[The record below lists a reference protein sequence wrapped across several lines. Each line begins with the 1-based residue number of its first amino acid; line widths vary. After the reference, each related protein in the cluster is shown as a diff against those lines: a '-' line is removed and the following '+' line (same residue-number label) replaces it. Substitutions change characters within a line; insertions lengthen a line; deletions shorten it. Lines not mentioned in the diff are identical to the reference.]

1 VIEKE
6 ATVFV
11 VDDDQR
17 LRDSVGALLRSVG
30 LESKLLASVSEFQTC
45 KRPDAP
51 CCLILD
57 VRLPGG
63 ANGLN
68 LQRDLEAAKDFIPTI
83 FITGHGDVPMS
94 VLAMKRGAVDFL
106 LKPFREQELID
117 AVELGLARDR
127 SRRHQEKDLSTLRQ
141 RVRSLSEREREVM
154 AQVITG
160 RLNKQ
165 IAADLGITVATVK
178 VHRSQV
184 MRKMMVSSLAELAL
198 MAEKLSSTNNLKIS
212 P

>member
-1 VIEKE
+1 VIEKNSV
-6 ATVFV
+6 VFV
-11 VDDDQR
+11 VDDDRQ
-17 LRDSVGALLRSVG
+17 LRDAVGALLRSVG
-30 LESKLLASVSEFQTC
+30 LESKLLGSVPEFLMC

-68 LQRDLEAAKDFIPTI
+68 LQRDLEAAQDFIPTI

-94 VLAMKRGAVDFL
+94 VQAMKRGAVDFL
-106 LKPFREQELID
+106 LKPFRDQDLID

-127 SRRHQEKDLSTLRQ
+127 SRRQQEKDLSALRQ
-141 RVRSLSEREREVM
+141 RFGSLSEREREVM
-154 AQVITG
+154 AEMTRG

-184 MRKMMVSSLAELAL
+184 TRKMMVSSLAELAL
-198 MAEKLSSTNNLKIS
+198 MAEKMSSTNNLKVS
-212 P
+212 A

>member
-1 VIEKE
+1 MIEKE

-68 LQRDLEAAKDFIPTI
+68 LQRDLEAAQDFIPTI

-106 LKPFREQELID
+106 LKPFRDQELLD

-127 SRRHQEKDLSTLRQ
+127 SRREQEKDLSALRQ
-141 RVRSLSEREREVM
+141 RFGSLSELEREVM

-184 MRKMMVSSLAELAL
+184 MRKMMVSSLAELTL
-198 MAEKLSSTNNLKIS
+198 MAEKLSSTNHLKIS

>member
-68 LQRDLEAAKDFIPTI
+68 LQRDLEAAQDFIPTI

-106 LKPFREQELID
+106 LKPFRDQELLD

-141 RVRSLSEREREVM
+141 RFGSLSAREGEVM

-184 MRKMMVSSLAELAL
+184 MRKMMVSSLAELTL
-198 MAEKLSSTNNLKIS
+198 MAEKLSSTNHLKIS

>member
-68 LQRDLEAAKDFIPTI
+68 LQRDLEAAQDFIPTI

-106 LKPFREQELID
+106 LKPFRDQELID

-141 RVRSLSEREREVM
+141 RFRSLSAREREVM